1 MFWQQY
7 ANLCEAVGKAP
18 NVVAAEV
25 GVKSSGTV
33 TGWRNGAMPRA
44 SVLAKLAEYF
54 GVSVHDLVGEQKEKP
69 TPKVGSGRDDETL
82 EMEFIR
88 WFRKQPPA
96 RQKDVL
102 FDLAMAVSEHGE

>member
-7 ANLCEAVGKAP
+7 VNLCEAVGKAP

-33 TGWRNGAMPRA
+33 TGWRNGATPRA

-54 GVSVHDLVGEQKEKP
+54 GVSVRELVGEKKEEP
-69 TPKVGSGRDDETL
+69 TLITEDGLSEAEQHMLKL
-82 EMEFIR
+82 
-88 WFRKQPPA
+88 FRMVPV
-96 RQKDVL
+96 KDQGMVTQMIEAAL
-102 FDLAMAVSEHGE
+102 RSRGLL